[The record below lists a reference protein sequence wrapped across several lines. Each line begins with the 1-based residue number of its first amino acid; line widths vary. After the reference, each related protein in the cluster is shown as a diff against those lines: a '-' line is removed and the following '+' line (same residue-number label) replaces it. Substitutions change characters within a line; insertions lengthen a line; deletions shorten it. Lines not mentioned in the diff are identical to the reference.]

1 MILHKKTAAACAVAV
16 PLYTLVYDRNRKE
29 KPMENRT
36 PKNRYNGGINT
47 ESRKAQQTAGCADRK
62 APETLKKIEAEMDKH
77 AADIAIT
84 VSDMFKFMA
93 MSAAMLPNMEMDTGL
108 FRLKVDDNG
117 IFFEIN
123 HPFRKRKQR
132 DFSDDCCAEEPSGDY
147 DDDEEGLIYDGD

>member
-1 MILHKKTAAACAVAV
+1 M
-16 PLYTLVYDRNRKE
+16 PMQNRI
-29 KPMENRT
+29 
-36 PKNRYNGGINT
+36 PKNRYNGSGAST
-47 ESRKAQQTAGCADRK
+47 ESRKAQQTAGTADRK
-62 APETLKKIEAEMDKH
+62 PEMLKKIDAEMDKR

-93 MSAAMLPNMEMDTGL
+93 MTAAMLPNMELDTGL

-117 IFFEIN
+117 IFFEVN

-132 DFSDDCCAEEPSGDY
+132 DICDACTEEPDGDY